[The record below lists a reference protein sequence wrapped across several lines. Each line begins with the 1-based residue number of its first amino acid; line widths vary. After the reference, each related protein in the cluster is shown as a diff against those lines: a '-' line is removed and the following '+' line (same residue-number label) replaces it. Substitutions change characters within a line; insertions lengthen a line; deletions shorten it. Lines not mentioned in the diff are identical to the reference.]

1 MEITLNVE
9 STDTFYSQWCK
20 VYDSTNEPAGCD
32 GGQEFGIVDYG
43 NRGTPDVYL
52 VKAYA
57 TGEWNSAHYN
67 SEPFNAAVKKYQ
79 AALDLKGR
87 QDAIKEVQ
95 KIANEDVPYV
105 IPYFYN
111 SLMAYSDKVGGIVAS
126 GLGHYYLGKAGF
138 AE

>member
-9 STDTFYSQWCK
+9 STETFYEQWCK

-43 NRGTPDVYL
+43 PGPPDVYL

-57 TGEWNSAHYN
+57 TGEWNSAHYV

-79 AALDLKGR
+79 AALDLNSRKE
-87 QDAIKEVQ
+87 AIKAVQ
-95 KIANEDVPYV
+95 RLPTTTC
-105 IPYFYN
+105 
-111 SLMAYSDKVGGIVAS
+111 
-126 GLGHYYLGKAGF
+126 HT
-138 AE
+138 